1 MECTVPKYSQ
11 NDEEDVIRKFFDSK
25 GMCKCAHCL
34 DSGVIE
40 REGSDVLCPAC
51 HGNSTKV
58 RFLDIGAYD
67 GKTFS
72 NTLALTERGWG
83 GTLVEA
89 SPHAFIA
96 LKAQYK
102 HRRIDAKDGSG
113 YNLVQACL
121 GFDWR
126 LRKFW
131 DSPDA
136 VATDDPKHEE
146 KWRSLG
152 QYQEIMVPEL
162 PLTAL
167 LESCPGP
174 YHFINIDVEGETTE
188 KLFRAMPFRALG
200 CRLVCVECND
210 DGERFHAIGKAL
222 NLKPIHQNG
231 ENIIFEVI

>member
-1 MECTVPKYSQ
+1 MYSQ
-11 NDEEDVIRKFFDSK
+11 NDEE
-25 GMCKCAHCL
+25 
-34 DSGVIE
+34 GVILPFF
-40 REGSDVLCPAC
+40 GDTV
-51 HGNSTKV
+51 G
-58 RFLDIGAYD
+58 RFLDCGAFD
-67 GKTFS
+67 GKVFS
-72 NTLALTERGWG
+72 NTFALTERGWG

-96 LKAQYK
+96 LKALYK
-102 HRRIDAKDGSG
+102 GRGPS

-152 QYQEIMVPEL
+152 QYQEVMVPEL
-162 PLTAL
+162 PLAAL
-167 LESCPGP
+167 LEALPGP

-210 DGERFHAIGKAL
+210 DSVHFLSIGKAMGM
-222 NLKPIHQNG
+222 KPLHQTG
-231 ENIIFEVI
+231 ENIIFEV